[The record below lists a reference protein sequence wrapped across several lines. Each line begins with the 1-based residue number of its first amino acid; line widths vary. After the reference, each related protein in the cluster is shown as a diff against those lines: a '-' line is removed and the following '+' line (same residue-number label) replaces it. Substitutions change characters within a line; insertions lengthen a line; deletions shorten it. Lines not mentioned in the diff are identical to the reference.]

1 MRTHYCIQMSGL
13 IDWINILSSIAN
25 PNLLK
30 SLNVKKRESDRLPAV
45 GFLFLFTLDLFCR
58 DLTIILTVFLSQT
71 NFPMI

>member
-30 SLNVKKRESDRLPAV
+30 SLNVKKREFDSLPAV
-45 GFLFLFTLDLFCR
+45 GFLFLFIIDLFCR

>member
-1 MRTHYCIQMSGL
+1 MRTHYCIQVSGL

-30 SLNVKKRESDRLPAV
+30 SLNVKNGNPIAYRLS
-45 GFLFLFTLDLFCR
+45 GSFFLFTLDLFCR